1 MSGEKGSEAILCLL
15 LMSMSG
21 GVKTNS
27 TLEASGNLLST
38 EDKPDPRYSQETT
51 VQAGAVPRGM

>member
-1 MSGEKGSEAILCLL
+1 

-27 TLEASGNLLST
+27 TREASGKRLSAKN
-38 EDKPDPRYSQETT
+38 KPDPRYNQETNKSRYSAT
-51 VQAGAVPRGM
+51 WQMT